1 MRGKLFVVSGPSGVG
16 KNTLLNAIID
26 SCKTVQYSVS
36 ATSRP
41 IRPGEVDGKS
51 YYFVSRARFE
61 ELIAN
66 DALLEYAEYV
76 GNYYGT
82 PLQPIREAIE
92 NGVDVVM
99 DVEVVGALK
108 IKKRLPEE
116 RLERARW
123 ECSQAVNYDYIV
135 VNDDLTRASEELR
148 AIMLAEKCKTM
159 ERIHL
164 IKEELSCSTPQ

>member
-92 NGVDVVM
+92 NGVDVMGYTVWGCIDLVSAGTGQM
-99 DVEVVGALK
+99 D
-108 IKKRLPEE
+108 KKYGFIY
-116 RLERARW
+116 
-123 ECSQAVNYDYIV
+123 VDM
-135 VNDDLTRASEELR
+135 DDQGNGDLHRSRKDSFYWYKKVIASNGEDLD
-148 AIMLAEKCKTM
+148 
-159 ERIHL
+159 
-164 IKEELSCSTPQ
+164 